1 MSVVVSGSSFLSTRR
16 PEALGAEID
25 RPGGGSGQNIWF
37 LGNSQLII
45 SILRAFCSRE
55 ILEQCGADWEARR
68 ITKGELRLDSGK
80 AASFLS
86 CNMETL
92 GNPEYVSGQVRCDPG
107 LVQFMDMID
116 RHTEVIISLL
126 RGNEF
131 VLNSLV
137 DAPPRWDISYGQRR
151 ADPTRIFVQRADVV
165 AHADGILTPLF
176 ATLHLIRSRFP
187 QAVVYQVAPPPPLEQ
202 GSPHLD
208 PEKLRADNMGEAAD
222 LAGEYGVRPF
232 HVRKKIYDVMHERLA
247 ARLSHVGVQFLFAPA
262 ECLTQ
267 EGALRSAFAFDCL
280 HGNELYGRAIV
291 REFEEKHLH
300 APL

>member
-68 ITKGELRLDSGK
+68 VTKGELRLDSGK

-116 RHTEVIISLL
+116 RR
-126 RGNEF
+126 RGSPTS
-131 VLNSLV
+131 VSNS
-137 DAPPRWDISYGQRR
+137 
-151 ADPTRIFVQRADVV
+151 
-165 AHADGILTPLF
+165 
-176 ATLHLIRSRFP
+176 
-187 QAVVYQVAPPPPLEQ
+187 
-202 GSPHLD
+202 SPHLRSV
-208 PEKLRADNMGEAAD
+208 LRRKEPSGRHLPSTASMATNSTVVRSSGSLRKSICMHPYEDCRITAS
-222 LAGEYGVRPF
+222 GVEP
-232 HVRKKIYDVMHERLA
+232 
-247 ARLSHVGVQFLFAPA
+247 
-262 ECLTQ
+262 
-267 EGALRSAFAFDCL
+267 
-280 HGNELYGRAIV
+280 
-291 REFEEKHLH
+291 
-300 APL
+300 